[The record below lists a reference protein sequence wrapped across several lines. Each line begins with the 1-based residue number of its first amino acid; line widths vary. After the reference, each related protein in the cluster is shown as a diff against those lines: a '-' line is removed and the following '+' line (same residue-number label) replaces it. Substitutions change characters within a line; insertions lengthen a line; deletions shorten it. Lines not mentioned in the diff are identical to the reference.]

1 MAHDLTF
8 TGERFVPGIEGEIVY
23 EHVHRYAFAR
33 RYAAGRRV
41 LDAACGEG
49 YGSAILA
56 GAAREVVGVDID
68 PATVAHARAS
78 YASVRNLSFV
88 EGSAAKLPLPDASV
102 DLVVSFETIEHLE
115 AGDQPRMLAEF
126 ARVLADD
133 GALVLSAPNRPEY
146 SESRGYVN
154 PFHRHEHDRAELDRL
169 LDVHFPARAWH
180 AQRVWLGST
189 VWREGGGADDVE
201 AFVGD
206 ASAVAKAPVPPAMYF
221 VVVAARRAAALPPP
235 APALSLFSDA
245 GETELKR
252 AASAAA
258 EAMRLD
264 GLLKDRERIV
274 AERDAQLARANAHV
288 AHLEGLLAAREPL
301 IAEREHL
308 VAERDDELRRV
319 NARADRLEQL
329 ASARERLVAE
339 RDDLLARTNDHVKH
353 LEELAAFRERLVVER
368 DAELA
373 ARDARRTR
381 RARRRARCARRP
393 DRGRWP
399 RARARA
405 RERCGRA
412 AAHRRHRAPARGDAR
427 PAGRGT
433 ASHCRGRGR
442 VRAPRPRARH
452 AGAHHRLPP
461 VVPLVAGAAVDAREA
476 HAEQAVGR
484 LTG

>member
-126 ARVLADD
+126 ARVLADG

-169 LDVHFPARAWH
+169 LDAHFPARAWH

-235 APALSLFSDA
+235 AAALSLFSDA

-288 AHLEGLLAAREPL
+288 AHLEGLLAARESL

-368 DAELA
+368 DTELAARDAELA
-373 ARDARRTR
+373 ARDAELAARGARIEADGRALALARESDAAAQQRIADTERLHAETR
-381 RARRRARCARRP
+381 GRLAEARRRIAEVEA
-393 DRGRWP
+393 
-399 RARARA
+399 
-405 RERCGRA
+405 ECGRLD
-412 AAHRRHRAPARGDAR
+412 RALDTQERIIAYRQSFRWWLVLPWM
-427 PAGRGT
+427 
-433 ASHCRGRGR
+433 R
-442 VRAPRPRARH
+442 VKLMLS
-452 AGAHHRLPP
+452 RLS
-461 VVPLVAGAAVDAREA
+461 G
-476 HAEQAVGR
+476 G
-484 LTG
+484 

>member
-1 MAHDLTF
+1 MADELTF

-126 ARVLADD
+126 ARVLVDG

-169 LDVHFPARAWH
+169 LDAHFPARAWH

-264 GLLKDRERIV
+264 GLLKDRERLV
-274 AERDAQLARANAHV
+274 TERDAQLARANAHV
-288 AHLEGLLAAREPL
+288 AHLEGLIAAREPL

-329 ASARERLVAE
+329 ASARERLVAA

-373 ARDARRTR
+373 ARDAALAARDARIEADGRALALARESDAAAQQRIADTERLHAETR
-381 RARRRARCARRP
+381 GRLAEARRRIAEVEA
-393 DRGRWP
+393 
-399 RARARA
+399 
-405 RERCGRA
+405 ECGRLD
-412 AAHRRHRAPARGDAR
+412 RALDTQERIIAYRQSFRWWLVLPWM
-427 PAGRGT
+427 
-433 ASHCRGRGR
+433 R
-442 VRAPRPRARH
+442 VKLMLS
-452 AGAHHRLPP
+452 RLS
-461 VVPLVAGAAVDAREA
+461 G
-476 HAEQAVGR
+476 G
-484 LTG
+484 

>member
-1 MAHDLTF
+1 M
-8 TGERFVPGIEGEIVY
+8 
-23 EHVHRYAFAR
+23 
-33 RYAAGRRV
+33 
-41 LDAACGEG
+41 
-49 YGSAILA
+49 
-56 GAAREVVGVDID
+56 
-68 PATVAHARAS
+68 
-78 YASVRNLSFV
+78 
-88 EGSAAKLPLPDASV
+88 
-102 DLVVSFETIEHLE
+102 SFETIEHLE

-126 ARVLADD
+126 ARVLVDG

-169 LDVHFPARAWH
+169 LDAHFPARAWH

-189 VWREGGGADDVE
+189 VWREGEGADDVE

-245 GETELKR
+245 GETELRR
-252 AASAAA
+252 AAAAAA

-368 DAELA
+368 DAELTARKSELA
-373 ARDARRTR
+373 ARDARIEADGRALALARESDAAAQLRIADTERLHAETR
-381 RARRRARCARRP
+381 GRLAEARRRIAEVEA
-393 DRGRWP
+393 
-399 RARARA
+399 
-405 RERCGRA
+405 ECGRLD
-412 AAHRRHRAPARGDAR
+412 RALDTQERIIAYRQSFRWWLALPWM
-427 PAGRGT
+427 
-433 ASHCRGRGR
+433 R
-442 VRAPRPRARH
+442 VKLMLS
-452 AGAHHRLPP
+452 RLS
-461 VVPLVAGAAVDAREA
+461 G
-476 HAEQAVGR
+476 G
-484 LTG
+484 

>member
-1 MAHDLTF
+1 MADELTF

-126 ARVLADD
+126 ARVLADG

-169 LDVHFPARAWH
+169 LDAHFPARAWH

-252 AASAAA
+252 IASAGA

-288 AHLEGLLAAREPL
+288 AHLEGLIAAREPL

-329 ASARERLVAE
+329 ASARERLVAA

-373 ARDARRTR
+373 ARDAALAARDARIEADGRALALARESDAAAQQRIADTERLHAETR
-381 RARRRARCARRP
+381 GRLAEARRRIAEVEA
-393 DRGRWP
+393 
-399 RARARA
+399 
-405 RERCGRA
+405 ECGRLD
-412 AAHRRHRAPARGDAR
+412 RALDTQERIIAYRQSFRWWLALPWM
-427 PAGRGT
+427 
-433 ASHCRGRGR
+433 R
-442 VRAPRPRARH
+442 VKLMLS
-452 AGAHHRLPP
+452 RLS
-461 VVPLVAGAAVDAREA
+461 G
-476 HAEQAVGR
+476 G
-484 LTG
+484 

>member
-1 MAHDLTF
+1 MADDLTF

-68 PATVAHARAS
+68 AATVAHARAS

-126 ARVLADD
+126 ARVLADG

-169 LDVHFPARAWH
+169 LDAHFPARAWH

-189 VWREGGGADDVE
+189 VWREGDGANDVE

-206 ASAVAKAPVPPAMYF
+206 ASTVANAPVPPAMYF

-288 AHLEGLLAAREPL
+288 AHLDGLLAAREPL

-308 VAERDDELRRV
+308 VAERDEELRRV

-339 RDDLLARTNDHVKH
+339 RDGLLARTNDHVKH

-368 DAELA
+368 DAGLA
-373 ARDARRTR
+373 ARDARIEADGRALALAREGEAAAQQRIADTERLHAETR
-381 RARRRARCARRP
+381 GRLAEARRRIAEVEA
-393 DRGRWP
+393 
-399 RARARA
+399 
-405 RERCGRA
+405 ECGRLD
-412 AAHRRHRAPARGDAR
+412 RALDTQERIIAYRQSFRWWLVLPWM
-427 PAGRGT
+427 
-433 ASHCRGRGR
+433 R
-442 VRAPRPRARH
+442 VKLMLS
-452 AGAHHRLPP
+452 RLS
-461 VVPLVAGAAVDAREA
+461 G
-476 HAEQAVGR
+476 G
-484 LTG
+484 